1 MTRRHAVIA
10 LLILALAALPALAA
24 PNLSGTFKL
33 NVSKSDFGQ
42 MPAPSSM
49 TRTIT
54 HEEPKLKVATKQS
67 SDMGDFESEANY
79 TTDGKECTNEMRG
92 NPIKST
98 VKWEGDTLVVNSKA
112 SFNGNDVTI
121 TEKWSLSG
129 DGKSLTILR
138 HFATSQGEM
147 DNKLVLEKQ

>member
-1 MTRRHAVIA
+1 
-10 LLILALAALPALAA
+10 
-24 PNLSGTFKL
+24 
-33 NVSKSDFGQ
+33 
-42 MPAPSSM
+42 
-49 TRTIT
+49 
-54 HEEPKLKVATKQS
+54 
-67 SDMGDFESEANY
+67 MGDFESEANY